1 MEAFLA
7 SLRPDAP
14 TLRERDP
21 LDLDEATRELYR
33 RAIAAPSS
41 LSDAERRKILRRP
54 AREEEDASSRELCGS
69 TMSEL
74 ITKAIQNH
82 ESLTYQESKLVM
94 GRPKESYIGEMLD
107 EKLRMSEDDRDLL
120 SKAMEAALTADE
132 VVAQTNAFAI
142 QNLWREH
149 QNAAWDAFS
158 DFDRALIKRALHIPW
173 QDHIIGLE
181 DPIRK
186 TATCGFVVFYSNA
199 VNWPTFNERM
209 QAATKYGF
217 DLYMSGIKDS
227 IREGFTL
234 LGVQY
239 DDAESLQSRFA
250 AMRDG
255 DEIPKGLRRDAF
267 LYVDDE
273 AMQSQESS
281 RPFLW
286 FWEPQETAKPLK
298 VNAMHI
304 APLLIARL
312 TQRDLPTEKAQ
323 KWPFRSMPDLEQM
336 HKVAARSMNG
346 AGERD
351 GIWPPSAASM

>member
-1 MEAFLA
+1 MEDFLA
-7 SLRPDAP
+7 SLRPGAP
-14 TLRERDP
+14 TWRERDP
-21 LDLDEATRELYR
+21 QDLGDATRELYR
-33 RAIAAPSS
+33 RAIANPSS
-41 LSDAERRKILRRP
+41 LSDAERRKILRHP
-54 AREEEDASSRELCGS
+54 PLEEEDASSRELCGS

-74 ITKAIQNH
+74 VTKAIQNH
-82 ESLTYQESKLVM
+82 KSLTYQESKLLV
-94 GRPKESYIGEMLD
+94 GRPNENYPGEMLR
-107 EKLRMSEDDRDLL
+107 EKLRMSESDRDLL

-132 VVAQTNAFAI
+132 VAAQTNAFAI

-149 QNAAWDAFS
+149 SNAARDALS
-158 DFDRALIKRALHIPW
+158 DFDRALIKRAVNIPW
-173 QDHIIGLE
+173 QEHIINSE

-186 TATCGFVVFYSNA
+186 TATCGFVVFHSNA

-217 DLYMSGIKDS
+217 DLFMSKIKDS

-234 LGVQY
+234 HGVQY

-250 AMRDG
+250 AMRDV

-281 RPFLW
+281 RPFVWL
-286 FWEPQETAKPLK
+286 WEPQETAKPLK

-312 TQRDLPTEKAQ
+312 TQRDLSTEKAQ
-323 KWPFRSMPDLEQM
+323 KWPFRSTPDLEQL
-336 HKVAARSMNG
+336 HKMAGRSMNG

>member
-1 MEAFLA
+1 MEALVA

-14 TLRERDP
+14 TWRVRDP
-21 LDLDEATRELYR
+21 LDLDDATRELYR
-33 RAIAAPSS
+33 RAIVNPSS

-54 AREEEDASSRELCGS
+54 SREEEDASSRELCGS

-94 GRPKESYIGEMLD
+94 GRPKESYPGEMLR
-107 EKLRMSEDDRDLL
+107 EKLRMSESDRDLL
-120 SKAMEAALTADE
+120 SKAMEAALTEDE
-132 VVAQTNAFAI
+132 VAAQTNAVAV
-142 QNLWREH
+142 QNLWRERSS
-149 QNAAWDAFS
+149 AAWGALS
-158 DFDRALIKRALHIPW
+158 DFDRALIKRAVHIPW
-173 QDHIIGLE
+173 QDHIINLE

-186 TATCGFVVFYSNA
+186 AATCGFVVFYSNA
-199 VNWPTFNERM
+199 VNWLTFNERM

-217 DLYMSGIKDS
+217 DLCMSKIKDS
-227 IREGFTL
+227 VREGFTL
-234 LGVQY
+234 HGLQY
-239 DDAESLQSRFA
+239 DDAESLQDRFA
-250 AMRDG
+250 AMRDV

-273 AMQSQESS
+273 AMQSQELS

-286 FWEPQETAKPLK
+286 LWEPQETAKPLK
-298 VNAMHI
+298 VNAKHI

-312 TQRDLPTEKAQ
+312 TQRDLSTEKAQ
-323 KWPFRSMPDLEQM
+323 KWPFRSTSDLEQL
-336 HKVAARSMNG
+336 HKVAGRSMNG

-351 GIWPPSAASM
+351 GIWPPRAVSM